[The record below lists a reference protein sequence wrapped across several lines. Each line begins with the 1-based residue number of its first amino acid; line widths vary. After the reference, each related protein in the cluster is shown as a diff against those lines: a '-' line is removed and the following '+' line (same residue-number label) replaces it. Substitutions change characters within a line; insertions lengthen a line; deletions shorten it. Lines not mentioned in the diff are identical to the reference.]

1 MERND
6 TAGRDRDFLTR
17 LRVASGALGLVAQL
31 EVTETGKLHGA
42 AMLQAGANLVE
53 KHIDKQLRFAL
64 RKTHP
69 VKQNI
74 DQIGFRHRRPD
85 GGGKIILFNSH
96 FKGYL
101 IKHEG

>member
-31 EVTETGKLHGA
+31 EVAETGKLHGA

-64 RKTHP
+64 RKTRSAFVIVVP
-69 VKQNI
+69 TVGEKSFSSI
-74 DQIGFRHRRPD
+74 AIS
-85 GGGKIILFNSH
+85 KVT
-96 FKGYL
+96 
-101 IKHEG
+101 

>member
-31 EVTETGKLHGA
+31 EVAETGKLHGA

-53 KHIDKQLRFAL
+53 KHIDKQLRFE
-64 RKTHP
+64 
-69 VKQNI
+69 
-74 DQIGFRHRRPD
+74 RPIRSNRISTRSAFVIVVPTV
-85 GGGKIILFNSH
+85 GEKSFSSIAIS
-96 FKGYL
+96 KVT
-101 IKHEG
+101 